1 MDRNLSPELDV
12 AIRAVV
18 EAGRV
23 TRTAQTALV
32 VSRDRVLKADR
43 SPVTV
48 ADLAAQAI
56 MTARLQEAFPGDT
69 IMAEEDASPLE
80 GSDGPGLEVRVL
92 ELVEGS
98 LPGLDGRGLSA
109 LLERGAHP
117 GGPDGRFWVMDPVDG
132 TKGFLR
138 GEQYA
143 IALALVVG
151 GRVELGV
158 VGCPNLPVTPGDPG
172 SPRGCLF
179 AASRGGGAFQL
190 DSRGL
195 EHRPIH
201 VDGVSTSSRGSFC
214 ESVERAHSS
223 HGATARVA
231 TRLGITAPPY
241 RVDGQTKYAIVA
253 RGEASLYLRLPS
265 RPDYREKVWDHAA
278 GSCIVHEAGGRVTHV
293 DGKELDVSAGRTLPD
308 ATGIV
313 VSNGRIHDEVLRAV
327 REVLADGRG
336 YTGSAVEVVP

>member
-1 MDRNLSPELDV
+1 MDRNLSRELDV

-23 TRTAQTALV
+23 TRTAQTTLV
-32 VSRDRVLKADR
+32 ASRERVLKADR

-48 ADLAAQAI
+48 ADLAAQAVI
-56 MTARLQEAFPGDT
+56 TAHLQEAFPSDAL
-69 IMAEEDASPLE
+69 MAEEDASSLGGPE
-80 GSDGPGLEVRVL
+80 GPGLESRVL
-92 ELVEGS
+92 ELVEAF
-98 LPGLDGRGLSA
+98 LPGVDGNGLAA

-143 IALALVVG
+143 IALALVVE

-179 AASRGGGAFQL
+179 VASRGGGAFQL

-195 EHRPIH
+195 ERRPIR
-201 VDGVSTSSRGSFC
+201 VDGVSTPSQGSFC
-214 ESVERAHSS
+214 ESVEKAHSS

-265 RPDYREKVWDHAA
+265 RPGYREKIWDHAA

-293 DGKELDVSAGRTLPD
+293 DGGELDVSAGRTLPNG
-308 ATGIV
+308 TGIV
-313 VSNGRIHDEVLRAV
+313 VSNGRIHDEVLRVV
-327 REVLADGRG
+327 REVLAEG
-336 YTGSAVEVVP
+336 